1 MKWWKWVL
9 LVLAVA
15 FLAIQF
21 VRPARTNPPI
31 DATKTI
37 EAAGIV
43 PADVHAILDRSCAD
57 CHSNKTVWPWYARV
71 APVSWLLA
79 DDVKD
84 GRKELNFSEWGTF
97 KPRRKARKLDELCDQ
112 VKDKKMPLKKY
123 LFLHPRARLSD
134 ADRARLCEWATSLHF
149 DAPK

>member
-9 LVLAVA
+9 FVLAVA

-21 VRPARTNPPI
+21 VRPPRTNPPI
-31 DATKTI
+31 DPTKTI
-37 EAAGIV
+37 EATASV

-79 DDVKD
+79 DDVKK
-84 GRKELNFSEWGTF
+84 GRKELNLSEWGTF

-112 VKDKKMPLKKY
+112 IKD
-123 LFLHPRARLSD
+123 
-134 ADRARLCEWATSLHF
+134 
-149 DAPK
+149 